1 MFLQFI
7 LRRMW
12 RPLNTFPLN
21 PSQENMIA
29 CRSSILELT
38 YFSLDRHCCAFLQGK
53 KKKRG
58 RVEVEVFD
66 DVAKKDGGVERE
78 NRRRRRRGG
87 RRAEEQR
94 SGRQGRL
101 MRWGGEVESFDGL
114 GEGDSLKRSRVQIS
128 CLQSWADQPAAWHHL
143 HCEGGEAQQKGS
155 RRPGLGSTVDA
166 IVKGLSTLC
175 PQNCK
180 DLVRLFSRTS
190 TETIPPFGKKT
201 MQRWRK
207 RLSGSP

>member
-12 RPLNTFPLN
+12 RPLNTFPLY

-38 YFSLDRHCCAFLQGK
+38 YFSLDRHCCAFLQGKK

-94 SGRQGRL
+94 SGRQGKIDEVGRG
-101 MRWGGEVESFDGL
+101 GGELWWPRGGRQPE
-114 GEGDSLKRSRVQIS
+114 EE
-128 CLQSWADQPAAWHHL
+128 QSADQLSAVMSRPACSMTSSALWR
-143 HCEGGEAQQKGS
+143 GEAQQKGS

-180 DLVRLFSRTS
+180 DLVRLVFQDFHRNNSS
-190 TETIPPFGKKT
+190 F
-201 MQRWRK
+201 W
-207 RLSGSP
+207 

>member
-94 SGRQGRL
+94 SGRQGKIDEVGRG
-101 MRWGGEVESFDGL
+101 GGELWWPRGGRQPE
-114 GEGDSLKRSRVQIS
+114 EE
-128 CLQSWADQPAAWHHL
+128 QSADQLSAVMSRPACSMTSSALWRGGSPTKGKQTARPRL
-143 HCEGGEAQQKGS
+143 YSGRHCEG
-155 RRPGLGSTVDA
+155 PLDFV
-166 IVKGLSTLC
+166 
-175 PQNCK
+175 
-180 DLVRLFSRTS
+180 S
-190 TETIPPFGKKT
+190 TE
-201 MQRWRK
+201 
-207 RLSGSP
+207 L